1 MTDAATTLT
10 TVTTATS
17 DAMADAT
24 HFGGIVGLAAL
35 VLVAAVLGNR
45 LSQWLRLP
53 APVIFLVAAAVA
65 SDLFPR
71 LSGLSIATVQQIVT
85 VALIVILF
93 DGGMHIGW
101 AQFRRNAAAITWL
114 GVVGTLVT
122 AGALAL
128 IGHLVFRL
136 PWRDAL

>member
-1 MTDAATTLT
+1 MTDAVTAVPAVSAVTAAT
-10 TVTTATS
+10 

-53 APVIFLVAAAVA
+53 APVIFLIAAAVA

-71 LSGLSIATVQQIVT
+71 LSGLSIVTVQRIVT
-85 VALIVILF
+85 VALS
-93 DGGMHIGW
+93 
-101 AQFRRNAAAITWL
+101 
-114 GVVGTLVT
+114 
-122 AGALAL
+122 
-128 IGHLVFRL
+128 
-136 PWRDAL
+136 